1 MEQRGRKSAAS
12 LGVVPRIAA
21 PPSDPVQPLENL
33 SEPARTAFINLVS
46 SCEPTHFTNA
56 DIGLITQYASAQ
68 AMAEK
73 ALGELERDPGD
84 KAAMKLWETSAKLM
98 SSLALR
104 LRIGPQSRK
113 QYFKPKL
120 REARPWEWEPPS

>member
-56 DIGLITQYASAQ
+56 DIGLITQYANV
-68 AMAEK
+68 
-73 ALGELERDPGD
+73 
-84 KAAMKLWETSAKLM
+84 
-98 SSLALR
+98 
-104 LRIGPQSRK
+104 RIGRDVSS
-113 QYFKPKL
+113 
-120 REARPWEWEPPS
+120 ETTRPGFNSEGATAAAL